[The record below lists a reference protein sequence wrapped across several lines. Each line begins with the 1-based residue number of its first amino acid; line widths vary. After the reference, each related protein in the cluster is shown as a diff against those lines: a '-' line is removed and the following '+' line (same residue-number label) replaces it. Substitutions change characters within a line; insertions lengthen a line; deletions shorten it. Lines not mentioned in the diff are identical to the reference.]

1 MGGKAY
7 KFTGELKVVFIFSKI
22 NREKHSFSANYSKK
36 LPLFNLLTGA
46 EGEKSCSRISSDGIK
61 GAAIGIDLKD
71 EEYAFEVKTKD

>member
-1 MGGKAY
+1 M
-7 KFTGELKVVFIFSKI
+7 
-22 NREKHSFSANYSKK
+22 
-36 LPLFNLLTGA
+36 PLFNLLTGA